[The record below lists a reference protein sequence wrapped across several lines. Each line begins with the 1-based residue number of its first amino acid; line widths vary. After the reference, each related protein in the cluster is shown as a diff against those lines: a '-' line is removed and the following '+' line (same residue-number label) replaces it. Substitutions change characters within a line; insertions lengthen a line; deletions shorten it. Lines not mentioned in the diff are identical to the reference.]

1 MVEDKLIKQIQE
13 QKISISEDD
22 ILERLLDRF
31 RWPKN
36 YFDGQPTIEAIK
48 EDGTKHQN
56 FFHEDNYLNSS
67 ECIQCYEQGYTLI
80 LSNIGSLYKGLWLI
94 QQQLKFT
101 IISTLTVICILVM
114 VKNQYLLTNIIMNT
128 LLLLKIFLAHLNG

>member
-80 LSNIGSLYKGLWLI
+80 LSNIGSLYKGLSSI
-94 QQQLKFT
+94 QQQLKVHYNKYINCNLYFGN
-101 IISTLTVICILVM
+101 
-114 VKNQYLLTNIIMNT
+114 K
-128 LLLLKIFLAHLNG
+128 